1 LSSRQ
6 KLYWGWA
13 VDLGFGYYYILA
25 GDGNPAETLSEHIGD
40 GFPIEVG
47 GAVKNSNFSI
57 VVYNLGLVF
66 EL

>member
-1 LSSRQ
+1 M
-6 KLYWGWA
+6 
-13 VDLGFGYYYILA
+13 GFGYYYILA